1 MFGGHFLWPIFLKK
15 QNEITDFI
23 FPSMRVFIL
32 QKPRTLDI
40 KVFVKSGSLMLGS
53 STVVKS

>member
-1 MFGGHFLWPIFLKK
+1 MAYFLKK

-32 QKPRTLDI
+32 QKLKTLDI
-40 KVFVKSGSLMLGS
+40 KVFVKSGSLMLLS
-53 STVVKS
+53 NRV